1 MRTALSLLFLLGTG
15 LGQQSVQPN
24 QIGNIDTSG
33 GNECI
38 VEFVIDT
45 SASAV
50 ALTASVVQP
59 LPLNLDMS
67 NREYVNQGIQGS
79 FYLRA
84 GDGRCSDVVPTGA
97 DLLEEL
103 GNGALLLSGVP
114 GGDPGAPGLIEYY
127 PSNIT
132 FTAPAVGTTVNV
144 WDLGFNMSLALA
156 LPTGPRPTGRDTEE
170 EQLSGELRSVSEE
183 GDVFTSSVIVPQ
195 GETFP
200 FGEHSS
206 TNSVLV
212 SASVN
217 MSSVVL
223 NVTDFNVTMMVP
235 YASQVSSVLNSLA
248 YYRLLGNI
256 VLRGV
261 AGCDT
266 ESCAPNGRCGLG
278 PGDQVACQCRC
289 GWSGMSCDI
298 QSGYC
303 SEYEGGSSA
312 QLGQLSCPVGAV
324 ATTPGPALSPVLQ
337 PCTSHGEDSRCNPLF
352 EVENEEGGCICKDG
366 FSGPRCE
373 ACQVDAACARLYGTN
388 RTACGTSVLYSS
400 ETVFK
405 SYTCGLDGT
414 GLESVIVPG
423 TFYVTCNTTSPGEGG
438 AVTDGSYCSVNFA
451 LQQYPDNPIT
461 CRAALCSFSANSSE
475 VSCRSTSCTC
485 ERDCPDLKG
494 IFDSI
499 EGRPAV
505 ISCDERNECTFDIEN
520 FFVKLIAP
528 CNTTECLVEG
538 YKFEDGSFRV
548 EKNTWVDPVIAAI
561 PLIVLVA
568 VNISLLWILLRRRD
582 AYFSQGTFV
591 RLTSATQMPAAE
603 AREGGASGD
612 PALSSASWGS
622 LTLSFDNVTVA
633 LASRKPRVV
642 LDSVS
647 GQAHAGQVTGIMG
660 PSGSGKTTL
669 ISYLSQRISASHTIV
684 SGSVTLGSRT
694 LGGADTKIIGYCP
707 QNPHLLPTLTVYE
720 TVMYSAILRLPRG
733 TDAKEIHQVTRESIE
748 KVRLDGVQTSY
759 VGGTGRIRGISGGE
773 FRRVSVA
780 MELVTNPKI
789 VLLDE
794 PTSGLDS
801 SSATQVVSA
810 LKSLSL
816 SGCVVILSLHQP
828 SPAMFSMLDRVYLLA
843 RGRCLY
849 DGAPGGA
856 GSYLKDR
863 GLSVPP
869 GDSIAEF
876 MLECASDMQ
885 VVELLTAGKEGK
897 LPEHAGRCAV
907 GAKDIEVA
915 ADDESADSPLDTPK
929 HSTVSHRDAS
939 IVTELATLTWRN
951 GLDIVRNPALIL
963 LHWLLALGMGIFA
976 GCVFFQV
983 GLDTSGAQ
991 NRAGG
996 LIFALAFFAFTSLTT
1011 VDLVFQEKSIVSRE
1025 VVGGYYRRWTYV
1037 ISKLVIDGM
1046 FLRFLPILIFSAPF
1060 YPMMGLDSEPSHVA
1074 LYLMT
1079 LGTFAV
1085 AVGALSL
1092 AVTFASRTAG
1102 QASFIM
1108 NIILLVCLLN
1118 SGFFVNAENMPD
1130 WISWL
1135 RYLSVFFYG
1144 YSVLITNEV
1153 SGLLFQFV
1161 VEGYTAVENVRGVT
1175 FLNILGINPT
1185 QTTSYIIIL
1194 DCMYAIFCLA
1204 SLGVFLMSDRRW

>member
-1 MRTALSLLFLLGTG
+1 MRSALPLLFLLGTG
-15 LGQQSVQPN
+15 LGQQPGQPDQVEN
-24 QIGNIDTSG
+24 PDPALQ
-33 GNECI
+33 NECI

-45 SASAV
+45 SASSV

-59 LPLNLDMS
+59 LPLNLDVS
-67 NREYVNQGIQGS
+67 NEEYINQGIQGS
-79 FYLRA
+79 FYVRLGA
-84 GDGRCSDVVPTGA
+84 GTCSDVVPTGA

-103 GNGALLLSGVP
+103 ENGADLLSGE
-114 GGDPGAPGLIEYY
+114 PGLIKFY

-132 FTAPAVGTTVNV
+132 FTAAAVGTTVNV
-144 WDLGFNMSLALA
+144 WNLGFSMSLALGS
-156 LPTGPRPTGRDTEE
+156 LTGPKATGEDTEDG
-170 EQLSGELRSVSEE
+170 QLSGELRSVSED

-195 GETFP
+195 GENFP
-200 FGEHSS
+200 FGEHPSA
-206 TNSVLV
+206 NSVLV
-212 SASVN
+212 STSVN
-217 MSSVVL
+217 GSSVVL
-223 NVTDFNVTMMVP
+223 NVTDFNVTMAVP
-235 YASQVSSVLNSLA
+235 YTSEVSPVLDSLA
-248 YYRLLGNI
+248 YYRLIGNV

-261 AGCDT
+261 AGCDAG
-266 ESCAPNGRCGLG
+266 SCGPNGRCGVG
-278 PGDQVACQCRC
+278 PGEQVACQCIC
-289 GWSGMSCDI
+289 GWSGTSCDVK
-298 QSGYC
+298 SGYC
-303 SEYEGGSSA
+303 SEYGGGSSA
-312 QLGQLSCPVGAV
+312 QLGPLSCPVGAS
-324 ATTPGPALSPVLQ
+324 ATAPGLASPAAVLQ
-337 PCTSHGEDSRCNPLF
+337 PCSSYGGDLRCNPIF
-352 EVENEEGGCICKDG
+352 EATNDEGRCTCKDG

-373 ACQVDAACARLYGTN
+373 ACETDAACASLYGTN
-388 RTACGTSVLYSS
+388 RAKCGTSALYSS
-400 ETVFK
+400 QTVFK

-414 GLESVIVPG
+414 GLESTIVPG
-423 TFYVTCNTTSPGEGG
+423 TFYVTCNTTSPGEDG

-451 LQQYPDNPIT
+451 MQQYSDNPIT
-461 CRAALCSFSANSSE
+461 CRASLCSFTANSSE

-499 EGRPAV
+499 QDRPAV
-505 ISCDERNECTFDIEN
+505 VYCDESGDCTFDIEN

-528 CNTTECLVEG
+528 CNATECLVVG
-538 YKFEDGSFRV
+538 YNFEDGSFRV
-548 EKNTWVDPVIAAI
+548 EKNTWLDPVIAAI

-568 VNISLLWILLRRRD
+568 INISLLGILLRRRD
-582 AYFSQGTFV
+582 LYFSPGTFPAPNP
-591 RLTSATQMPAAE
+591 ATQIPGAE
-603 AREGGASGD
+603 APEAVISGGSS
-612 PALSSASWGS
+612 LSIEPLGS
-622 LTLSFDNVTVA
+622 LILSFDDLTVSVS
-633 LASRKPRVV
+633 SRNPRVV
-642 LDSVS
+642 LDGVS
-647 GQAHAGQVTGIMG
+647 GEAHSGEVTGIMG
-660 PSGSGKTTL
+660 PSGSGKTTM
-669 ISYLSQRISASHTIV
+669 ISYLSQRLSTSQIRG
-684 SGSVTLGSRT
+684 SGSVM
-694 LGGADTKIIGYCP
+694 LGGRRLGDADTKIIGYCP
-707 QNPHLLPTLTVYE
+707 QNSSLLSTLTVYE
-720 TVMYSAILRLPRG
+720 TIMYSAILRLPRG
-733 TDAKEIHQVTRESIE
+733 TGAEEIHRVTQESIQ

-801 SSATQVVSA
+801 SSAKQVISA
-810 LKSLSL
+810 LKSLSK

-828 SPAMFSMLDRVYLLA
+828 SPAIFSMLDRVYLLA
-843 RGRCLY
+843 LGRCLY

-856 GSYLKDR
+856 ESYLKAR
-863 GLSVPP
+863 GLSMPP
-869 GDSIAEF
+869 GDGIAEF
-876 MLECASDMQ
+876 MLECASDNQ
-885 VVELLTAGKEGK
+885 VVDRLAARREGK
-897 LPEHAGRCAV
+897 LPINAGEDAGGV
-907 GAKDIEVA
+907 KDIEGA
-915 ADDESADSPLDTPK
+915 TEDGSADSPLDAIK
-929 HSTVSHRDAS
+929 HSALTHRDAS

-951 GLDIVRNPALIL
+951 GLDIVRNPTLIL

-1011 VDLVFQEKSIVSRE
+1011 VDLVFQEKTIVSRE
-1025 VVGGYYRRWTYV
+1025 VAGGYYRRWTYV

-1060 YPMMGLDSEPSHVA
+1060 YPMMGLDSEPSSVA

-1092 AVTFASRTAG
+1092 AITFASRTAG
-1102 QASFIM
+1102 QASFVM

-1118 SGFFVNAENMPD
+1118 SGFFVNVENMPD

-1153 SGLLFQFV
+1153 SSLLFQFV

-1185 QTTSYIIIL
+1185 QTTNYIIIL
-1194 DCMYAIFCLA
+1194 DCMYAMFCLA
-1204 SLGVFLMSDRRW
+1204 SLAIVLVADRRPG